1 MVTNQGTVEWNDRK
15 VVEEILGE
23 MDKSDIKK

>member
-1 MVTNQGTVEWNDRK
+1 MVTNQGTIEGNDRK

>member
-1 MVTNQGTVEWNDRK
+1 MVTNQGSIEWNDRK
-15 VVEEILGE
+15 VVEEILSE